1 MCATYQLDWMPACK
15 RDRARATMSELALE
29 LTCVYKL
36 QELCNRCLK
45 YNKSCS
51 KAWELLGSIAERE
64 QAYKDAANSY
74 EHAWKLAAEANSA
87 LGYKL
92 AFNYMKA
99 GRLVDA
105 VTVAQAV
112 LKVDPQYPKIKQ
124 DVLDKAWLGL
134 KP

>member
-1 MCATYQLDWMPACK
+1 VTRYTCV
-15 RDRARATMSELALE
+15 
-29 LTCVYKL
+29 LTCL

-51 KAWELLGSIAERE
+51 RAWELLGSIAERE
-64 QAYKDAANSY
+64 QAYKDAANHY
-74 EHAWKLAAEANSA
+74 EHAWKLATQADQAV
-87 LGYKL
+87 GYKL

-105 VTVAQAV
+105 ITVSQAV
-112 LKVDPQYPKIKQ
+112 LKTDPQYPKIRQ
-124 DVLDKAWLGL
+124 DVLDKARMAL

>member
-1 MCATYQLDWMPACK
+1 MNDPQL
-15 RDRARATMSELALE
+15 MSA
-29 LTCVYKL
+29 L

-51 KAWELLGSIAERE
+51 KAWELLGAIAERE
-64 QAYKDAANSY
+64 QAYKDAASY
-74 EHAWKLAAEANSA
+74 YERAWSLTSQTSPSV
-87 LGYKL
+87 GYKL

-105 VTVAQAV
+105 ICVAQAV

-124 DVLDKAWLGL
+124 DVLEKSRLSL